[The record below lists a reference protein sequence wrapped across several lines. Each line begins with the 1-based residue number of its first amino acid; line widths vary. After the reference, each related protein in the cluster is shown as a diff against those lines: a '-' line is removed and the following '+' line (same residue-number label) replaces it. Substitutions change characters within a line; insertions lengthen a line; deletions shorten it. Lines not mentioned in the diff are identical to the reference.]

1 MFCVALFG
9 YSLIKNSFLI
19 GLYYNEGTWRI
30 VEKTKSVTKLLH
42 DIETNRQTLN
52 ELAMTEKLQSQT
64 LLIQSQKLDELIN
77 EYQYITKKL

>member
-1 MFCVALFG
+1 M
-9 YSLIKNSFLI
+9 
-19 GLYYNEGTWRI
+19 
-30 VEKTKSVTKLLH
+30 EKTKSVTKLLH